1 MAPFAYLDHPG
12 PIPLVHRAAGGE
24 HAENTLPAI
33 QAAVRLGFRYV
44 ETDVRTTAD
53 GVSVLAH
60 DADLSRVAGA
70 RTRVADLL
78 ARDLEGVGVGD
89 GGLARLDAVLD
100 TLPDLRLN
108 IDLKDGPGPAAV
120 TTALTA
126 TGAWDRVCVTS
137 FADRRVDAF
146 RRLAPRRVCT
156 GMGMR
161 RSAALVAARRLAP
174 ARRLASA
181 GAGLASRL
189 DRAVAPAAV
198 AQLPVRW
205 GVLPVVDRALVDHAH
220 GLGIPVHVW
229 TVNSRS
235 EMQRLL
241 DLGVDGIVT
250 DAPLVLRAVLQ
261 ERGQWAG

>member
-78 ARDLEGVGVGD
+78 ARDLERVGVGA

-100 TLPDLRLN
+100 ALPDVRLN
-108 IDLKDGPGPAAV
+108 VDLKDEAGPSAV
-120 TTALTA
+120 TSALTA

-137 FADRRVDAF
+137 FSDRRVDAF
-146 RRLAPRRVCT
+146 RRLVPRPVCT
-156 GMGMR
+156 GMGTR
-161 RSAALVAARRLAP
+161 RSAALVASRRA
-174 ARRLASA
+174 AGRL
-181 GAGLASRL
+181 GGLASRL

-205 GVLPVVDRALVDHAH
+205 GVVPVVDRALVDHAH
-220 GLGIPVHVW
+220 ALGIPVHVW
-229 TVNSRS
+229 TVNTRP

>member
-1 MAPFAYLDHPG
+1 MAFAYLDHPG

-33 QAAVRLGFRYV
+33 EAAVRQGFRYV

-53 GVSVLAH
+53 GVGVLAH
-60 DADLSRVAGA
+60 DADLARVAGA

-78 ARDLEGVGVGD
+78 ARDLEHVGVGV
-89 GGLARLDAVLD
+89 GGLARLDTVLD
-100 TLPDLRLN
+100 ALPDVRLN
-108 IDLKDGPGPAAV
+108 IDLKDAPGPRAV
-120 TTALTA
+120 TTALAA

-146 RRLAPRRVCT
+146 RRIVPRPVCT

-161 RSAALVAARRLAP
+161 RSAALVAARRLTGRA
-174 ARRLASA
+174 AAL
-181 GAGLASRL
+181 GARL

-198 AQLPVRW
+198 AQLPLHW
-205 GVLPVVDRALVDHAH
+205 GVVPVVDRALVEHAH
-220 GLGIPVHVW
+220 ALGIPVHVW
-229 TVNSRS
+229 TVNARP

-261 ERGQWAG
+261 ERGQWVG